1 MTPEM
6 YATVAAIRAVRG
18 LPPVAKTDPA
28 ALRLDARAQR
38 LAAAIKREVDRSPP
52 LSAALSADQIEKL
65 RGLLPYPTPADS
77 TTAA

>member
-28 ALRLDARAQR
+28 AIAISVDPRAQR

-52 LSAALSADQIEKL
+52 LSPDQIEEL
-65 RGLLPYPTPADS
+65 RGLLPYPYPAV

>member
-6 YATVAAIRAVRG
+6 YSTVAAIRAVRG

-28 ALRLDARAQR
+28 AIAISVDPRAQR
-38 LAAAIKREVDRSPP
+38 LAAAIKQEVDRSPP

-65 RGLLPYPTPADS
+65 RGLLPYPYPAD
-77 TTAA
+77 TAA

>member
-1 MTPEM
+1 MTSEM

-28 ALRLDARAQR
+28 ALRLDASAQR

-52 LSAALSADQIEKL
+52 FSADQIEEL
-65 RGLLPYPTPADS
+65 RGLLPYPTPAD
-77 TTAA
+77 TAA